1 MKTYNY
7 QVTEDVL
14 EIIEKAGN
22 RSEDIRK
29 ARVITSE
36 YLLAAIIESDKN
48 VLGKYLMQ
56 NGYFDKGD
64 NFSADL
70 IEEYYCAKE
79 FIETI
84 LSQKKETNSSKA
96 KTMYSKEVDEI
107 IRKAERIA
115 KELKLEKAN
124 LNCIIYALMGT
135 VNSIWTML
143 FPITETVSDGVT
155 TSVSTFPIEMLEI
168 FSKERLE
175 DGTFGMFQMEETTSF
190 TGKSATLDAIVTE
203 KAEIPEALRKIQSN
217 PQSENLILG
226 RDDQIELTFDI
237 MQKMLIRN
245 VILVGRE
252 GTGKTAIVEGLAER
266 IAKKQCPKEL
276 EQAEIFSLD
285 VDVLMKNTKYL
296 GQAEEKFDKIK
307 KYLEKNK
314 KAILF
319 IDEIH
324 NVIGM
329 GRSSE
334 NTHDFANALKP
345 ILTTGN
351 VRVIGATT
359 DYEYEKYLSKDPAFR
374 RRFEK
379 IEVEEPKNQEL
390 PKMLTAQ
397 VNRLERYHGV
407 QVSSEMLDEVIAQA
421 TAFDYLTANPS
432 RTMSLLDIAMVKAK
446 NQGKVQLDTTSI
458 LSVHKPEIK
467 KFYKMDQEMLRHT
480 AIHETGHYI
489 IAKELK
495 SDYNIV
501 TVVSIIPTQDYLGI
515 NCYERR
521 KDAVTLEERKEYI
534 SAIAGSLAGDI
545 ATKLEGF
552 EPSAGKRSD
561 MESATDCAKRMI
573 LQFGLN
579 DSENFGEYNSFTSN
593 GEVQTQYLSEKQ
605 KNLLTEEIN
614 KILKEAERVATDILK
629 ENMDKLEIISK
640 ALMQQGILR
649 KEQLDKLY
657 SEELKLEDLP
667 EPEINL
673 IL

>member
-1 MKTYNY
+1 MNMKSTC
-7 QVTEDVL
+7 QKILHFVED
-14 EIIEKAGN
+14 
-22 RSEDIRK
+22 
-29 ARVITSE
+29 
-36 YLLAAIIESDKN
+36 
-48 VLGKYLMQ
+48 
-56 NGYFDKGD
+56 
-64 NFSADL
+64 
-70 IEEYYCAKE
+70 
-79 FIETI
+79 
-84 LSQKKETNSSKA
+84 
-96 KTMYSKEVDEI
+96 
-107 IRKAERIA
+107 
-115 KELKLEKAN
+115 LK
-124 LNCIIYALMGT
+124 
-135 VNSIWTML
+135 
-143 FPITETVSDGVT
+143 
-155 TSVSTFPIEMLEI
+155 
-168 FSKERLE
+168 
-175 DGTFGMFQMEETTSF
+175 
-190 TGKSATLDAIVTE
+190 
-203 KAEIPEALRKIQSN
+203 
-217 PQSENLILG
+217 
-226 RDDQIELTFDI
+226 
-237 MQKMLIRN
+237 
-245 VILVGRE
+245 
-252 GTGKTAIVEGLAER
+252 
-266 IAKKQCPKEL
+266 
-276 EQAEIFSLD
+276 
-285 VDVLMKNTKYL
+285 
-296 GQAEEKFDKIK
+296 
-307 KYLEKNK
+307 
-314 KAILF
+314 
-319 IDEIH
+319 
-324 NVIGM
+324 
-329 GRSSE
+329 
-334 NTHDFANALKP
+334 
-345 ILTTGN
+345 
-351 VRVIGATT
+351 
-359 DYEYEKYLSKDPAFR
+359 
-374 RRFEK
+374 K

-667 EPEINL
+667 KPEINL
-673 IL
+673 VL

>member
-1 MKTYNY
+1 M
-7 QVTEDVL
+7 
-14 EIIEKAGN
+14 
-22 RSEDIRK
+22 
-29 ARVITSE
+29 
-36 YLLAAIIESDKN
+36 
-48 VLGKYLMQ
+48 
-56 NGYFDKGD
+56 
-64 NFSADL
+64 
-70 IEEYYCAKE
+70 
-79 FIETI
+79 
-84 LSQKKETNSSKA
+84 
-96 KTMYSKEVDEI
+96 
-107 IRKAERIA
+107 
-115 KELKLEKAN
+115 
-124 LNCIIYALMGT
+124 
-135 VNSIWTML
+135 
-143 FPITETVSDGVT
+143 
-155 TSVSTFPIEMLEI
+155 
-168 FSKERLE
+168 
-175 DGTFGMFQMEETTSF
+175 
-190 TGKSATLDAIVTE
+190 
-203 KAEIPEALRKIQSN
+203 
-217 PQSENLILG
+217 
-226 RDDQIELTFDI
+226 
-237 MQKMLIRN
+237 
-245 VILVGRE
+245 ILVGRE
-252 GTGKTAIVEGLAER
+252 GTGKTAIVQGLAER
-266 IAKKQCPKEL
+266 IAKRQCPKEL
-276 EQAEIFSLD
+276 EETEIFALD
-285 VDVLMKNTKYL
+285 VDTLMKNTKYL
-296 GQAEEKFDKIK
+296 GQSEEKFDEIK

-334 NTHDFANALKP
+334 STHDFANALKP
-345 ILTTGN
+345 ILATGE

-359 DYEYEKYLSKDPAFR
+359 YYEYDKYLSKDPAFR

-390 PKMLTAQ
+390 PKMLTSQ
-397 VNRLERYHGV
+397 VNRLEKYHGV

-421 TAFDYLTANPS
+421 TAFDFLTANPS
-432 RTMSLLDIAMVKAK
+432 RTMNLLDIAMVKAK
-446 NQGKVQLDTTSI
+446 NQDKSKLDISSI

-480 AIHETGHYI
+480 AIHETGHFI

-534 SAIAGSLAGDI
+534 NEIAGSLAGDV
-545 ATKLEGF
+545 ATKLKGF
-552 EPSAGKRSD
+552 KPSAGKRSD
-561 MESATDCAKRMI
+561 MESATSYAKRMI

-579 DSENFGEYNSFTSN
+579 NSENFGEYNSFTSD

-614 KILKEAERVATDILK
+614 KILKEAEQVATDILNK
-629 ENMDKLEIISK
+629 NMDKLEIISE
-640 ALMQQGILR
+640 ALMKQGILR

-657 SEELKLEDLP
+657 DGTLKLDNLP

>member
-14 EIIEKAGN
+14 EIIERAGE
-22 RSEDIRK
+22 RSEKIRK
-29 ARVITSE
+29 VRAITSE

-48 VLGKYLMQ
+48 KLGKYLRE
-56 NGYFDKGD
+56 NGYLDEEDDFYFDLLE
-64 NFSADL
+64 N
-70 IEEYYCAKE
+70 YYCEKE
-79 FIETI
+79 FIKTI
-84 LSQKKETNSSKA
+84 RPEKKNKIV
-96 KTMYSKEVDEI
+96 YSKEVKKI
-107 IRKAERIA
+107 IRKAEKLA
-115 KELKLEKAN
+115 GELEFEKAN
-124 LNCIIYALMGT
+124 LDCIIYVLMGRK
-135 VNSIWTML
+135 NEIWEL
-143 FPITETVSDGVT
+143 IFPIIENIPDGC
-155 TSVSTFPIEMLEI
+155 STRSSRFPPEI
-168 FSKERLE
+168 LDVFSKERLKN
-175 DGTFGMFQMEETTSF
+175 GTFGEFKLENKIPNTA
-190 TGKSATLDAIVTE
+190 KSKTLDNIVSE
-203 KAEIPEALRKIQSN
+203 KSNIPEALRKVKVDTEQ
-217 PQSENLILG
+217 ENLILG
-226 RDDQIELTFDI
+226 RDDQIELAFDI

-252 GTGKTAIVEGLAER
+252 GTGKTAIVQGLAER

-276 EQAEIFSLD
+276 EQTEIFELD
-285 VDVLMKNTKYL
+285 VDILMKNTKYL
-296 GQAEEKFDKIK
+296 GQAEEKFDEIK

-334 NTHDFANALKP
+334 NTHDFANSLKP

-359 DYEYEKYLSKDPAFR
+359 YYEYDKYLSKDPAFR

-390 PKMLTAQ
+390 PKMLTSQ
-397 VNRLERYHGV
+397 VNRLEKYHGV

-421 TAFDYLTANPS
+421 TAFDYCTANPA
-432 RTMSLLDIAMVKAK
+432 RTMNLLDIAMVKAK
-446 NQGKVQLDTTSI
+446 NQDKSKLDISSI

-467 KFYKMDQEMLRHT
+467 KFYKMDQEILKHT
-480 AIHETGHYI
+480 AIHETGHFI
-489 IAKELK
+489 LAKELQNK
-495 SDYNIV
+495 HSIV
-501 TVVSIIPTQDYLGI
+501 NVVSVIPAKDYLGV
-515 NCYERR
+515 NCFEDK
-521 KDAVTLEERKEYI
+521 KDVIKPQSRKEI
-534 SAIAGSLAGDI
+534 VNEIAVSLAGDV
-545 ATKLEGF
+545 ATKLKKF

-561 MESATDCAKRMI
+561 MENATSYAKRMI
-573 LQFGLN
+573 LQCGLN
-579 DSENFGEYNSFTSN
+579 DNQNFGEYNSFTIDD
-593 GEVQTQYLSEKQ
+593 EIQTQYLSEKQ

-614 KILKEAERVATDILK
+614 KILKEAENVATDILNK
-629 ENMDKLEIISK
+629 NMDKLEIISK
-640 ALMQQGILR
+640 ALIKQGILR

-657 SEELKLEDLP
+657 DGKLKLDDLP

>member
-135 VNSIWTML
+135 VNSIWAML

-379 IEVEEPKNQEL
+379 IEVEEPTNQEIA
-390 PKMLTAQ
+390 KMLSSQ
-397 VNRLERYHGV
+397 VNRLEKYHGV
-407 QVSSEMLDEVIAQA
+407 QVSKEMLDEVIAQA

-446 NQGKVQLDTTSI
+446 NQDKSKLDISSI

-534 SAIAGSLAGDI
+534 NEIAGSLAGDV
-545 ATKLEGF
+545 ATKLKGF
-552 EPSAGKRSD
+552 KPSAGKRSD
-561 MESATDCAKRMI
+561 MESATSYAKRMI

-579 DSENFGEYNSFTSN
+579 NSENFGEYNSFTSD

-614 KILKEAERVATDILK
+614 KILKEAEKVAKDILN
-629 ENMDKLEIISK
+629 ENMNKLEIISE
-640 ALMQQGILR
+640 ALMKQGILR

-657 SEELKLEDLP
+657 DGTLKLDDLP

>member
-14 EIIEKAGN
+14 EVIERAAN
-22 RSEDIRK
+22 RSEDIRDV
-29 ARVITSE
+29 RVVTSD
-36 YLLAAIIESDKN
+36 YLLAAIIESNKN
-48 VLGKYLMQ
+48 KLGKYLVQ
-56 NGYFDKGD
+56 NGYFDAGD
-64 NFSADL
+64 NFYADL
-70 IEEYYCAKE
+70 LEDYYCEKE
-79 FIETI
+79 FIKTINPRKKRET
-84 LSQKKETNSSKA
+84 KNV
-96 KTMYSKEVDEI
+96 YSKEVDEI
-107 IRKAERIA
+107 IRKAERLA
-115 KELKLEKAN
+115 REVKLEKAN
-124 LNCIIYALMGT
+124 LDCVILILMG
-135 VNSIWTML
+135 SINEIWARV
-143 FPITETVSDGVT
+143 FPIAEMISDGHT
-155 TSVSTFPIEMLEI
+155 TSVSTFPLEMLDI

-175 DGTFGMFQMEETTSF
+175 NGTFGEFEQEDKIPNTV
-190 TGKSATLDAIVTE
+190 KSKTLDNIVSE
-203 KAEIPEALRKIQSN
+203 SEDAPEALRKVKVDAEQ
-217 PQSENLILG
+217 ENLILG
-226 RDDQIELTFDI
+226 RDDQIELAFDI

-252 GTGKTAIVEGLAER
+252 GTGKTAIVQGLAER

-276 EQAEIFSLD
+276 EQKEIFALD
-285 VDVLMKNTKYL
+285 VDILMKNTKYL
-296 GQAEEKFDKIK
+296 GQAEEKFDEIK

-334 NTHDFANALKP
+334 STHDFANALKP
-345 ILTTGN
+345 ILATGE

-390 PKMLTAQ
+390 PKMLTSQ
-397 VNRLERYHGV
+397 VNRLEKYHGV

-432 RTMSLLDIAMVKAK
+432 RTMNLLDIAMVKAK
-446 NQGKVQLDTTSI
+446 NQDKSKLDISSI
-458 LSVHKPEIK
+458 LSVHKSEIK
-467 KFYKMDQEMLRHT
+467 KFLKMDSKILENT
-480 AIHETGHYI
+480 AVHETGHFI
-489 IAKELK
+489 LAKELQNK
-495 SDYNIV
+495 HSIIN
-501 TVVSIIPTQDYLGI
+501 VVSVIPAKDYLGI
-515 NCYERR
+515 NCFEDK
-521 KDAVTLEERKEYI
+521 KDVIIPQSRKEFVNE
-534 SAIAGSLAGDI
+534 IAVSLAGDV
-545 ATKLEGF
+545 ATKLKGF
-552 EPSAGKRSD
+552 EPSAGKSGD
-561 MESATDCAKRMI
+561 MESATSYAKRMI

-579 DSENFGEYNSFTSN
+579 NSENFGEYNSFTSD
-593 GEVQTQYLSEKQ
+593 GEVQTEYLSEKQ

-614 KILKEAERVATDILK
+614 KILKEAEKVATDILNK
-629 ENMDKLEIISK
+629 NMDKLEIISK

-657 SEELKLEDLP
+657 DGELKVENLP